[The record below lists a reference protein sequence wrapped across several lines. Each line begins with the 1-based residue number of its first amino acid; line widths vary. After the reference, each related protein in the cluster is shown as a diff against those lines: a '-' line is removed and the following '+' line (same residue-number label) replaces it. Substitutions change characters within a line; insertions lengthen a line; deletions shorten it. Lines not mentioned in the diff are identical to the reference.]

1 MGSLQQPFRRRD
13 DSASSPAA
21 AASDDDVQLASPEAE
36 AFYRAVLRALDEGGV
51 EFLVGGAYAFVR
63 YTGIDRRTK
72 DFDIFVR
79 ADDIERA
86 FVVLRDAGFSTD
98 FTFPHWLGK
107 VIRGDHFV
115 DVIYSSGN
123 GVAPVDDGWFVRAP
137 EGEVFGVAVR
147 LVPPEEMLWSKAF
160 VMERERYDGNDVLH
174 ILRAMSEELDWDRLV
189 DRFGARWRVLLSYL
203 VLFGFVYPGERARVP
218 QRVMERLLRLLAG
231 ELANNAPVRKLC
243 NGSVLSRQQYLIDIG
258 EWGYLD
264 GRLEPRGNMSA
275 DEIAHWTAAIDQ
287 TK

>member
-1 MGSLQQPFRRRD
+1 M
-13 DSASSPAA
+13 
-21 AASDDDVQLASPEAE
+21 QLASAEAE
-36 AFYRAVLRALDEGGV
+36 AFYRNVLRTLADGGV
-51 EFLVGGAYAFVR
+51 EYLVGGAYAFVR
-63 YTGIDRRTK
+63 YTAIDRRTK

-79 ADDIERA
+79 TTDIERA
-86 FVVLRDAGFSTD
+86 FSVLRDAGFTTD

-107 VIRGDHFV
+107 VFHGEHFV
-115 DVIYSSGN
+115 DIIYSSGN

-137 EGEVFGVAVR
+137 DGEVFGVPVK
-147 LVPPEEMLWSKAF
+147 LVPAEEMLWSKAF

-174 ILRAMSEELDWDRLV
+174 IIRAMSEDLEWDHLV

-218 QRVMERLLRLLAG
+218 QRIMERLLRLVAG
-231 ELANNAPVRKLC
+231 ELTTNAPIRKLC
-243 NGSVLSRQQYLIDIG
+243 NGSVLSRQQYLIDID

-275 DEIAHWTAAIDQ
+275 DEIAHWTAAIEQ
-287 TK
+287 KK

>member
-13 DSASSPAA
+13 DEESSPAA
-21 AASDDDVQLASPEAE
+21 AAADDVQLASPEAE
-36 AFYRAVLRALDEGGV
+36 AFYRAVLRALDAGGV
-51 EFLVGGAYAFVR
+51 EYLVGGAYAFVR
-63 YTGIDRRTK
+63 YTAIDRRTK

-79 ADDIERA
+79 TDDIERA
-86 FVVLRDAGFSTD
+86 FEVLRAAGFTTD

-107 VIRGDHFV
+107 VLHGEHFV
-115 DVIYSSGN
+115 DIIYSSGN

-137 EGEVFGVAVR
+137 EGEVFGVAVK

-174 ILRAMSEELDWDRLV
+174 ILRAMSEELEWDHLV

-203 VLFGFVYPGERARVP
+203 ILFGFVYPGERARVP
-218 QRVMERLLRLLAG
+218 QRIMDRLLRLVSG
-231 ELANNAPVRKLC
+231 ELAANAPIRKLC
-243 NGSVLSRQQYLIDIG
+243 NGSVLSRQQYLIDID

-287 TK
+287 KK

>member
-13 DSASSPAA
+13 DSDSSPAA
-21 AASDDDVQLASPEAE
+21 AASHDDVQLASPEAE
-36 AFYRAVLRALDEGGV
+36 AFYRAVLHTLDEGGV

-86 FVVLRDAGFSTD
+86 FVVLRDGGFSTD

-107 VIRGDHFV
+107 VLKGDHFV

-137 EGEVFGVAVR
+137 EGEVFGVPVK

-174 ILRAMSEELDWDRLV
+174 ILRAMCEELDWDRLV

-218 QRVMERLLRLLAG
+218 QRVMERLMRLLAG
-231 ELANNAPVRKLC
+231 ELTNNAPVRKLC